1 MIEFT
6 GYLTANALKYY
17 QRRSIRLTRVFLALL
32 FSMCVS
38 GLFYA
43 NFWFRK
49 QISAITAVSAIVIFA
64 VCIIFLPYPI
74 FKWQKSNSLAKQI
87 YIKDGM
93 VFYVTDKGTVTQ
105 ALEGVKGVRDFGEYY
120 VLIFRGSGNFSQIIC
135 EKDLLT
141 KGTIEQFEE
150 LFDGKIMRMQ
160 SN

>member
-17 QRRSIRLTRVFLALL
+17 QRRSIRLTRMFLALL

-38 GLFYA
+38 SLFYA
-43 NFWFRK
+43 NFWFGK
-49 QISAITAVSAIVIFA
+49 QISANTAVSAIVIFA

-74 FKWQKSNSLAKQI
+74 FKWQKNNSLAKQI

-93 VFYVTDKGTVTQ
+93 IFYVTDKGTVTQ

-120 VLIFRGSGNFSQIIC
+120 VLIFRDSRNFSQIIC
-135 EKDLLT
+135 QKDLLT
-141 KGTIEQFEE
+141 NGTIEQFEE
-150 LFDGKIMRMQ
+150 LFDGKIVRKQ

>member
-17 QRRSIRLTRVFLALL
+17 QRRSIRLTRMFLALL

-43 NFWFRK
+43 NFWFGK
-49 QISAITAVSAIVIFA
+49 QISAITAISAIVIFA

-74 FKWQKSNSLAKQI
+74 FKWQKNNSLAKQI

-93 VFYVTDKGTVTQ
+93 IFYVTDKGTVTQ
-105 ALEGVKGVRDFGEYY
+105 ALEGV
-120 VLIFRGSGNFSQIIC
+120 IC
-135 EKDLLT
+135 QKDLLT
-141 KGTIEQFEE
+141 NGTIEQFEE
-150 LFDGKIMRMQ
+150 LFDGKIVRKQ